1 MNRWFLATAGVLVIA
16 AACPASAADLGM
28 PMKAPP
34 IAPPLLYNWTGFYIG
49 GNGGGAWTHDTVT
62 LTGSDGATGSGSA
75 DANGWFAGGQIGFNW
90 QFATN

>member
-1 MNRWFLATAGVLVIA
+1 
-16 AACPASAADLGM
+16 M

-34 IAPPLLYNWTGFYIG
+34 IAPPPLYNWTGFYIG